1 MELYVILRRRGWSTQ
16 ASLDHATVRARRVE
30 DQEMPDQVRWIRTYV
45 LEENEGSLGTIC
57 VFEASGLD
65 AIRKHA
71 SLADL
76 PADEIVRVLET
87 VVLRA
92 DPDPEPAAA

>member
-76 PADEIVRVLET
+76 PVDEIIKVADTVIVR
-87 VVLRA
+87 
-92 DPDPEPAAA
+92 PDPQPAAA